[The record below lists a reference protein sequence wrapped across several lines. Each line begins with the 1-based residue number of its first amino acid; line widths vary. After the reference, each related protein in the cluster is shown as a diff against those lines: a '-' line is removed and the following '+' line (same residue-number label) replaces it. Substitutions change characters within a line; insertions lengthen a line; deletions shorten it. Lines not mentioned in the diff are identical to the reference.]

1 MREVPTVAK
10 LTKAQARR
18 RLEEASSKLFK
29 VGTAVPL
36 PPGMT
41 VNMQVK
47 IVRIAQDLQQY
58 ATKLK

>member
-1 MREVPTVAK
+1 MAK
-10 LTKAQARR
+10 ITKAQARR
-18 RLEEASSKLFK
+18 RLEEASAKLFK

-41 VNMQVK
+41 VGMQVK
-47 IVRIAQDLQQY
+47 LVRIAQDLQTY